1 MPECSVLGSSPVTS
15 CTWDPSLRA
24 GSFCLTLGFS
34 TFLTLE
40 LFSSCPLSKGKSVL
54 SNSAC
59 DIKLRPACLLF
70 PGTWEPPSLSS
81 WLCAWQK
88 LGCLMGIQ
96 IVSLKTL
103 KTQALFFAGK
113 GSACKKHY
121 FVKKPNINAHKELQF
136 ESCHYLFKNILKK
149 DTEYLS

>member
-1 MPECSVLGSSPVTS
+1 
-15 CTWDPSLRA
+15 
-24 GSFCLTLGFS
+24 
-34 TFLTLE
+34 
-40 LFSSCPLSKGKSVL
+40 
-54 SNSAC
+54 
-59 DIKLRPACLLF
+59 
-70 PGTWEPPSLSS
+70 
-81 WLCAWQK
+81 
-88 LGCLMGIQ
+88 MGIQ

-136 ESCHYLFKNILKK
+136 ESCHYLLKNILKK